1 MTNKHTK
8 SSDGKYHING
18 KVYDILIGSRAQ
30 IMHGTAF
37 KTTGGLKKGSLK
49 YNKHGKIV
57 STKKSSSNPLK
68 HLTRA
73 GYKTVKGKFGWVRD
87 GAKGKHSA
95 TQKHRRRGSKR
106 RGRRIKRRG
115 SKRRGLFLHERRG
128 VHGRYR
134 KLG

>member
-57 STKKSSSNPLK
+57 STKKSASNPLK
-68 HLTRA
+68 RLTQA
-73 GYKTVKGKFGWVRD
+73 GYRTVKGKFGSFKD
-87 GAKGKHSA
+87 GSKGL
-95 TQKHRRRGSKR
+95 RRTKRRGRRTKRRGRGSKR
-106 RGRRIKRRG
+106 RGM
-115 SKRRGLFLHERRG
+115 FLHERRG
-128 VHGRYR
+128 SRGRYR
-134 KLG
+134 RLR